1 MGFEPLPQP
10 ALTLDELPPWIFS
23 HIAITKLYSKT
34 SLRNSLKGNYESSA
48 IINHLKGGLFWVLLL
63 VPALSVFCAFP
74 DLCLLNISKAPLWQK
89 QSHPPSEGNKV
100 TATWR
105 HWHRSRRHNT
115 DQTQPITLKTYRL
128 LCPIL
133 DPELHHPVWTN
144 TCSLSPSP
152 SEWLY
157 YPSYSPFKMY
167 CMGL

>member
-1 MGFEPLPQP
+1 MSFEPLPQP

-23 HIAITKLYSKT
+23 HIAITKLYSKNLT
-34 SLRNSLKGNYESSA
+34 EKLIKGKLWIICNYKS
-48 IINHLKGGLFWVLLL
+48 LKGGLFWVLLL

-74 DLCLLNISKAPLWQK
+74 DLCLLNISKAPFWQK

-133 DPELHHPVWTN
+133 DPELHHPVLTN

-152 SEWLY
+152 SEWIDC
-157 YPSYSPFKMY
+157 P
-167 CMGL
+167 G